1 MKFKDILNTKL
12 KSFNYGI
19 LYTGTSHFTNVLKD
33 EEKFPYLFLTSQEI
47 FVWTYYC

>member
-1 MKFKDILNTKL
+1 MKFKDILNTH
-12 KSFNYGI
+12 FNYGI

-47 FVWTYYC
+47 FV